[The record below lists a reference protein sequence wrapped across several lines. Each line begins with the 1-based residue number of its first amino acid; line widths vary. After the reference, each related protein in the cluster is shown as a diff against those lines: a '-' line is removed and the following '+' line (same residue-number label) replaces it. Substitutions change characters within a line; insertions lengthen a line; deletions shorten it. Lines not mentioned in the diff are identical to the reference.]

1 VRLHRL
7 LLAAHSTT
15 ATDAFNGRGGLYGM
29 GRWHTMG
36 RLVVYAAESI
46 SLAVAESLVHLQRS
60 NNIEP
65 YNRWEIEVPD
75 QMITAAP
82 TLPNGWRTNFA
93 LTQAFGDAWLAA
105 QSSTAHFVPS
115 AIVPNEMN
123 CLINPAHPQFKL
135 AWVVSGPHPFEF
147 DSRLTAP

>member
-1 VRLHRL
+1 VRLHRIS
-7 LLAAHSTT
+7 LAAHSTT
-15 ATDAFNGRGGLYGM
+15 AADAFNARGGLYGM

-36 RLVVYAAESI
+36 RLVVYASESV
-46 SLAVAESLVHLQRS
+46 SLAMAESLVHLQRS

-75 QMITAAP
+75 KMIMAAP
-82 TLPNGWRTNFA
+82 TLPSGWRKNYA

-105 QSSTAHFVPS
+105 QSSSAHFVPS

-135 AWVVSGPHPFEF
+135 AWVVSGPHSFEF